1 MAYTKVQWRN
11 NQSPPINADNLNHIE
26 EGIYEAHQTM
36 AENTQSIENLVT
48 QANAN
53 TSAITSETIA
63 RQQADSAETL
73 AREQADNVLS
83 ARMDTFTQLPSGS
96 TSGDAELIDIRVGA
110 DGVTYP
116 TAGDAVRGQ
125 VTDLKSALNDLE
137 SATMD
142 MTDIE
147 KHITYTFED
156 GEIHSGTWYADAR
169 RCYSEL
175 IDNVFGQNIYFDD
188 TKYKVLLVFFDSDGT
203 NPLYNTWVSTSPTAS
218 TTQASAKP
226 KMRIEVQTKD
236 NSNID
241 KVNVAQTTY
250 KIGFIENK
258 VKRRLGTVYVN
269 GASGS
274 DSNDGSASY
283 PFKTIQKGIDSGAGT
298 VLVESQNYTY
308 DEVLTANGINGLRIA
323 PIISSLFPT
332 YGERTPKIKIS
343 GGSGYSIAHAF
354 SFSNCRNISLECIEA
369 HHTSGAVAVFTNCFD
384 MSITDC
390 VFHDNNNSV
399 GDGQKDGLQ
408 IENGSGIIRNC
419 RAYNIRRDGFNI
431 HGYGCTRF
439 IDCEAYDCG
448 DDGISHHD
456 ACTGTISGGEWYRCG
471 KGGVAS
477 PTHGAYIDVDGV
489 YSHDNAYGL
498 YAMTTDE
505 SIRRRV
511 KGRIRNCVFK
521 NNSQFDIAIVS
532 GDLIGIQNIY
542 DTKSVSISTSA
553 TFQEFN

>member
-1 MAYTKVQWRN
+1 MSTEYTKTNWQDGDIITADKMN
-11 NQSPPINADNLNHIE
+11 NIENGIKGIE
-26 EGIYEAHQTM
+26 EATTHVKDDFNEL
-36 AENTQSIENLVT
+36 EN
-48 QANAN
+48 
-53 TSAITSETIA
+53 
-63 RQQADSAETL
+63 
-73 AREQADNVLS
+73 
-83 ARMDTFTQLPSGS
+83 
-96 TSGDAELIDIRVGA
+96 
-110 DGVTYP
+110 
-116 TAGDAVRGQ
+116 
-125 VTDLKSALNDLE
+125 
-137 SATMD
+137 ATMN

-147 KHITYTFED
+147 THITYTFVD
-156 GEIHSGTWYADAR
+156 GEIHSGTHQADAR

-175 IDNVFGQNIYFDD
+175 IDNVLGQNFYFDD

-203 NPLYNTWVSTSPTAS
+203 NPVYNTWVSTSPTVSTTSAS
-218 TTQASAKP
+218 TKP

-236 NSNID
+236 SSNIAKGD
-241 KVNVAQTTY
+241 VAQTTY
-250 KIGFIENK
+250 TIGLIPNM
-258 VKRRLGTVYVN
+258 VKRRFGTVYVN
-269 GASGS
+269 GASGN
-274 DSNDGSASY
+274 DSNDGSSSH

-298 VLVESQNYTY
+298 VLVDPVSASYE
-308 DEVLTANGINGLRIA
+308 EVLTADGINGLRIA
-323 PIISSLFPT
+323 PIISSFFPA
-332 YGERTPKIKIS
+332 YGNNTPKIKIS
-343 GGSGYSIAHAF
+343 GGSGYGIAHAF
-354 SFSNCRNISLECIEA
+354 NFSNCRNISLECIDA

-384 MSITDC
+384 ISITDC

-419 RAYNIRRDGFNI
+419 RAYNIQRDGFNI

-456 ACTGTISGGEWYRCG
+456 ACTGTITGGEYYRCG

-477 PTHGAYIDVDGV
+477 PTHGAYIDVDGA

-498 YAMTTDE
+498 YAMTADE

-542 DTKSVSISTSA
+542 DTKSVSITTSS